1 MNPSIV
7 GSQAFGLVSDILHI
21 ETHTVVELSFKELGS
36 KKTHTHTHREGHERQ
51 RPTKIHFDEVMTTF
65 VCNHFFHAAFEV
77 IS

>member
-7 GSQAFGLVSDILHI
+7 GSQAVGLVSDILHI
-21 ETHTVVELSFKELGS
+21 ETHTVVELPFKELGR
-36 KKTHTHTHREGHERQ
+36 KNTHTRGEGHERQ
-51 RPTKIHFDEVMTTF
+51 RPIKIHFDEVMTTL